1 MTINYKG
8 WKNLFLFCLGLFVGT
23 AICMKWME
31 KEFLQDGSLF
41 TIIGLEIS
49 YSRDQVVSILSGLEE
64 PVRSLLRYHLRFD
77 FAFMAGVYPGIAAL
91 CMMARF
97 KTQKAWLRNLLL
109 AMALL
114 QLPAFACDVTENLFL
129 LKWLADPG
137 SVSDFDFYHAV
148 VWVKW
153 ALALSGALLSIPFAV
168 RRMRKEV

>member
-8 WKNLFLFCLGLFVGT
+8 WKSVFLFCLGLFIGT

-31 KEFLQDGSLF
+31 MEFNKEGSLF

-49 YSRDQVVSILSGLEE
+49 YSREQVVSILSGLEE

-97 KTQKAWLRNLLL
+97 KTQRTWLRNLLL
-109 AMALL
+109 ALALL
-114 QLPAFACDVTENLFL
+114 QVLAFACDVIENLFL
-129 LKWLADPG
+129 LKWLGDPG
-137 SVSDFDFYHAV
+137 SVTDFEFYHAV

-153 ALALSGALLSIPFAV
+153 SLALSGALLSIPVVV
-168 RRMRKEV
+168 RRMRKET